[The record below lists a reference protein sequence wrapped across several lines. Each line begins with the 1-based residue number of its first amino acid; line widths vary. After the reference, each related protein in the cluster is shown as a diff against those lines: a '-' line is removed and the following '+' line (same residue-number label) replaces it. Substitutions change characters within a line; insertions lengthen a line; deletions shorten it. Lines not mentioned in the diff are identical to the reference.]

1 MSNLQTYYPVIQD
14 GKELYRH
21 IDSMT
26 DDDFFANCGLMLAQ
40 ADHLRKQADILEK
53 HSGELKNYAREKRER
68 ATGTGNS

>member
-26 DDDFFANCGLMLAQ
+26 DDDFIANCGLMFAQ
-40 ADHLRKQADILEK
+40 ADKLRKHAEALQ
-53 HSGELKNYAREKRER
+53 NYAREKREQV
-68 ATGTGNS
+68 TGAGNS